1 MAAAEDDTDT
11 EAALAAYKAERELA
25 DEERTPEEA
34 AESLQWLRDRGVEVE
49 SVEVSFYRC
58 VVDKMALCR
67 RPVVLTADRTNQ

>member
-1 MAAAEDDTDT
+1 MAAAAEDDTDT

-49 SVEVSFYRC
+49 SVEVSF
-58 VVDKMALCR
+58 L
-67 RPVVLTADRTNQ
+67 